1 MNTMQVEIWSDIMC
15 PFCYIGKRRF
25 EKAMATF
32 KDAGEV
38 EVVWKSFQLDPNQE
52 DLPGKSINEYLAAR
66 KGWTVDY
73 AREMNKYVTDMAAG
87 EGLVYDMDKAVVANS
102 FNAHRLIQMAKTA
115 GLGDAAEEALFYA
128 YFTEGKNI
136 NDDQTLIQI
145 GAGIGLAEQAI
156 QEMLDSGIYVND
168 VRAEAQEA
176 GMLGARGVPFFV
188 FNRKYAISGAQATEA
203 FTQVL
208 DTAFADWKLSQ
219 AGKIEVVNDGDVCA
233 VDGDC

>member
-32 KDAGEV
+32 KDAENI

-52 DLPGKSINEYLAAR
+52 DMPGKSINEYLAER

-87 EGLVYDMDKAVVANS
+87 EGLTYDMDKAVVANS
-102 FNAHRLIQMAKTA
+102 FNAHRLIQMAKKA
-115 GLGDAAEEALFYA
+115 GLGDAAEEALFFA

-145 GAGIGLAEQAI
+145 GVGIGLAEQAI
-156 QEMLDSGIYVND
+156 QEMLESGIYVND

-208 DTAFADWKLSQ
+208 DTAYADWKLSQ
-219 AGKIEVVNDGDVCA
+219 AGKIEVINDGDVCA